1 MSILANVPKKAVSA
15 MHKTLKTRIW
25 KAAYFR
31 GHAHNLAY
39 VWNLMEAMQVFG
51 TFNEGS
57 GVYAVK
63 TLGYLKFVY
72 E

>member
-1 MSILANVPKKAVSA
+1 
-15 MHKTLKTRIW
+15 
-25 KAAYFR
+25 
-31 GHAHNLAY
+31 
-39 VWNLMEAMQVFG
+39 MEAMQVFG